1 MTLAENI
8 TLPIEEFTRLPPE
21 AREKI
26 LAEAKLAWD
35 REYQVSHLPDKLN
48 AIIKRRHS

>member
-1 MTLAENI
+1 MAAWSH
-8 TLPIEEFTRLPPE
+8 LPPE